1 MKKKTSLINSL
12 STQSN
17 SAGILIMMGMAL
29 TNDVEFDADTVVD
42 RYKFESYRSPYQ
54 GTDSQLFTP
63 LDNPSLSL
71 VGSNRSFADEQV
83 LLDFAN
89 RLLSSQQELDQDI
102 KKALRRGRWDLL

>member
-29 TNDVEFDADTVVD
+29 TNDVEFDADKVADCYT
-42 RYKFESYRSPYQ
+42 FESYRSPYQ
-54 GTDSQLFTP
+54 ATDAQLFA
-63 LDNPSLSL
+63 LDNPALSL

-89 RLLSSQQELDQDI
+89 KLLSSQQELDQDI